1 MNARNIGLVP
11 IVCTP
16 VELTCRAGGRV
27 DGQTLRF
34 GAFEVVPGRGV
45 WFCVRKV
52 LGGRCC
58 CQLPMS
64 YFYAVLNG
72 CFALQRCKLHFFC
85 FGQESH
91 LTGGEYGDGCR
102 LGRRGA
108 ICPGSGGWRVVR
120 MRRRAKG
127 KQKENRGWGRMCG
140 RTLRAARRG

>member
-1 MNARNIGLVP
+1 M
-11 IVCTP
+11 
-16 VELTCRAGGRV
+16 

-85 FGQESH
+85 FGQASH
-91 LTGGEYGDGCR
+91 LTGENTAMGVGWGDGT
-102 LGRRGA
+102 LFARGA
-108 ICPGSGGWRVVR
+108 EAGEW
-120 MRRRAKG
+120 
-127 KQKENRGWGRMCG
+127 
-140 RTLRAARRG
+140 